1 MQYFKFHY
9 PFHPQQHVLNLT
21 ALCKVNCLEGH
32 VDITAKLYADVSEK
46 VNTPLSSVDCHE
58 ILTFMEEIKKR
69 MHPIEADIRDA
80 KRRVTAAKGPKK
92 KKKAAPEVGASDAE
106 SSADSN

>member
-9 PFHPQQHVLNLT
+9 QFHPQQHILNLT
-21 ALCKVNCLEGH
+21 SLCKVECLEGH
-32 VDITAKLYADVSEK
+32 VDIAQQLYTDVSEK
-46 VNTPLSSVDCHE
+46 VNTPLSAVNCHE
-58 ILTFMEEIKKR
+58 ILAFMEETKKQ
-69 MHPIEADIRDA
+69 MHPIESDIRDA

-92 KKKAAPEVGASDAE
+92 KKVVQEVGASDAE